1 MCSSVTLCVQA
12 SQHYQSCHGSV
23 VAQGAST
30 AIFTLC
36 LARAFHNES
45 VKIYM
50 CCEHS
55 LTQNNIL
62 FTLPVTVVN
71 CTRGHSPADLA
82 NGRRASLCPSQN
94 QNIMP
99 QITPARLLGSV
110 LSNITKA
117 RRAQGKRTR
126 ERAKI
131 LRGTNPFR
139 CSMRSVLDHLSART
153 RYVMRRSPPAAPST

>member
-99 QITPARLLGSV
+99 QITPARLLGSF
-110 LSNITKA
+110 LCNEHAGLISLIDHQSNTSTRKA
-117 RRAQGKRTR
+117 YPRASQDSSRH
-126 ERAKI
+126 E
-131 LRGTNPFR
+131 PFQMQHAQR
-139 CSMRSVLDHLSART
+139 
-153 RYVMRRSPPAAPST
+153 P